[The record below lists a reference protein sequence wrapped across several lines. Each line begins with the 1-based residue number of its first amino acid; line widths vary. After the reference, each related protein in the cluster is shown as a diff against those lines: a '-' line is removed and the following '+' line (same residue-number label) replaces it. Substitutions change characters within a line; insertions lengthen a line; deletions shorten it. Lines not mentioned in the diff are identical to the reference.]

1 MLYATTRSK
10 VATYTAQRAL
20 KEERAPDGGF
30 YMPTSLPVYSHEELE
45 ALLKEPAGEIVAR
58 ILNSFFKGKLGRM
71 DVEFAL
77 GRKFFGLAR
86 ISHRIVI
93 GELWRNADGSFAE
106 LCRRL
111 AQRVS
116 AEFGIEAPGAWMRIA
131 CRIALTFAIWAE
143 LRRQGIIAQG
153 ECLDTAVLTGDF
165 EGPYALHLAR
175 RMGLPIGQV
184 ICCCNENGAFWE
196 LLNRG
201 QMKLNS
207 KVRETITPKCDTA
220 VPAGLELLIKERLE
234 WDDVEEFLALQELG
248 GTYYLSAE
256 EHRHFQEGFS
266 AAVVGDNRV
275 RMAIPNL
282 YNTNGYILCPYSAL
296 VYTGLMDYRSH
307 PGPRRAAL
315 MLTDYDPR
323 DCADTVIHSLAISD
337 QELKEWCQIGSAG

>member
-20 KEERAPDGGF
+20 KEERSPDGGF
-30 YMPTSLPVYSHEELE
+30 YIPANLPVYSHEELE
-45 ALLKEPAGEIVAR
+45 ALLKEPAAEIVAR
-58 ILNSFFKGKLGRM
+58 VLNSFFKGKLGQL
-71 DVEFAL
+71 DVEFAV
-77 GRKFFGLAR
+77 GRRFFGLAR

-93 GELWRNADGSFAE
+93 GELWRNADGSFEA

-111 AQRVS
+111 TERLS
-116 AEFGIEAPGAWMRIA
+116 AECGTTNPGTWMRIA
-131 CRIALTFAIWAE
+131 CRIALVFAMYAE
-143 LRRQGIIAQG
+143 LRRQGITTQG
-153 ECLDTAVLTGDF
+153 ELMDAAVMTADF
-165 EGPYALHLAR
+165 EGPYALWTAK
-175 RMGLPIGQV
+175 RMGLPVGQI
-184 ICCCNENGAFWE
+184 ICCCNENGGLWD

-201 QMKLNS
+201 QMKLNA
-207 KVRETITPKCDTA
+207 KVRSTITPNCDTA
-220 VPAGLELLIKERLE
+220 VPAALELLIKERLE

-256 EHRHFQEGFS
+256 EHRHFKDGFA
-266 AAVVGDNRV
+266 AAVVSDKRI

-282 YNTNGYILCPYSAL
+282 YNTNGYMLCPYSAL

-323 DCADTVIHSLAISD
+323 ECADTVIHALAISD
-337 QELKEWCQIGSAG
+337 QELKDWCQSATAG

>member
-20 KEERAPDGGF
+20 KEERSPDGGF
-30 YMPTSLPVYSHEELE
+30 YIPTSLPTYSHDELE

-58 ILNSFFKGKLGRM
+58 ILNSFFNGKLGRM

-86 ISHRIVI
+86 ISHRIII
-93 GELWRNADGSFAE
+93 GELWRNADSSFEE

-111 AQRVS
+111 AQRISSEVG
-116 AEFGIEAPGAWMRIA
+116 AVNPGSWMRIA
-131 CRIALTFAIWAE
+131 CRVALVFAMWAE
-143 LRRQGIIAQG
+143 LRRQGIVGPDEI
-153 ECLDTAVLTGDF
+153 LDAATLTADF

-184 ICCCNENGAFWE
+184 ICCCNENGSFWD
-196 LLNRG
+196 LLTRG
-201 QMKLNS
+201 QMKLNT
-207 KVRETITPKCDTA
+207 KVQKTFTPKCDTA
-220 VPAGLELLIKERLE
+220 VPAGLELLIKEKLD
-234 WDDVEEFLALQELG
+234 WDDVEEFLALKEQG
-248 GTYYLSAE
+248 STYYLSAE

-266 AAVVGDNRV
+266 AAVVGDKRV

-315 MLTDYDPR
+315 MLTEYDPR
-323 DCADTVIHSLAISD
+323 DCADTVIHALAISD
-337 QELKEWCQIGSAG
+337 QELKEWCQSGAVR